1 MPPQASLSRSK
12 TGTYFVAL
20 ANSMIINAGIS
31 PTSIC
36 ARNFL
41 ALQLTFIGSFL
52 PWHGFG
58 ELLNQKRPEAVVLRV
73 RIGAV
78 FRGEEMLSQMIER
91 LKKYWHRRI
100 SLLMVLAGS
109 ALLSG
114 CAALGVD
121 QSEQPVMVSE
131 VIRMS
136 EENVPAE
143 TIVNK
148 MRDSRAVYRL
158 NAAQLVQLHDQ
169 GVADLVLN
177 YMQDTYLNAVRRE
190 QDQADW
196 STREMWRDH
205 FW

>member
-1 MPPQASLSRSK
+1 
-12 TGTYFVAL
+12 
-20 ANSMIINAGIS
+20 
-31 PTSIC
+31 
-36 ARNFL
+36 
-41 ALQLTFIGSFL
+41 
-52 PWHGFG
+52 
-58 ELLNQKRPEAVVLRV
+58 
-73 RIGAV
+73 
-78 FRGEEMLSQMIER
+78 MLSQLIER
-91 LKKYWHRRI
+91 LKKTWRRQM
-100 SLLMVLAGS
+100 SVSMLLTGS

-121 QSEQPVMVSE
+121 QSNQPVMVSE

-136 EENVPAE
+136 KENVPAE

-158 NAAQLVQLHDQ
+158 NAAQLAQLHDQ

-177 YMQDTYLNAVRRE
+177 YMQETYLNAVRRE
-190 QDQADW
+190 QDLADW

>member
-1 MPPQASLSRSK
+1 
-12 TGTYFVAL
+12 
-20 ANSMIINAGIS
+20 
-31 PTSIC
+31 
-36 ARNFL
+36 
-41 ALQLTFIGSFL
+41 
-52 PWHGFG
+52 
-58 ELLNQKRPEAVVLRV
+58 
-73 RIGAV
+73 
-78 FRGEEMLSQMIER
+78 MLSQLIER
-91 LKKYWHRRI
+91 LKKTWRRQM
-100 SLLMVLAGS
+100 SLSMLLAGS

-136 EENVPAE
+136 KENVPAE

-158 NAAQLVQLHDQ
+158 NAAQLAQLHDQ

-177 YMQDTYLNAVRRE
+177 YMQETYLNAVRRE
-190 QDQADW
+190 QDLADW

>member
-1 MPPQASLSRSK
+1 
-12 TGTYFVAL
+12 
-20 ANSMIINAGIS
+20 
-31 PTSIC
+31 
-36 ARNFL
+36 
-41 ALQLTFIGSFL
+41 
-52 PWHGFG
+52 
-58 ELLNQKRPEAVVLRV
+58 
-73 RIGAV
+73 
-78 FRGEEMLSQMIER
+78 MLSQLIKR
-91 LKKYWHRRI
+91 LKKTWRRRM
-100 SLLMVLAGS
+100 SLSMVLAGS
-109 ALLSG
+109 ALLNG

-136 EENVPAE
+136 KENVPAE

-158 NAAQLVQLHDQ
+158 NAAQLAKLHDQ

-177 YMQDTYLNAVRRE
+177 YMQETYLNAVRRE
-190 QDQADW
+190 QDLADW

>member
-1 MPPQASLSRSK
+1 VPEIFSS
-12 TGTYFVAL
+12 
-20 ANSMIINAGIS
+20 
-31 PTSIC
+31 
-36 ARNFL
+36 
-41 ALQLTFIGSFL
+41 LQLTFNGGFL

-58 ELLNQKRPEAVVLRV
+58 KLPNQNVPTRLCRESRSSLFFEV
-73 RIGAV
+73 
-78 FRGEEMLSQMIER
+78 EEMLSQMIER
-91 LKKYWHRRI
+91 LKKHWRRRI
-100 SLLMVLAGS
+100 SLSMVLAGS

-114 CAALGVD
+114 CAAVGVD

-143 TIVNK
+143 IIVNK

-177 YMQDTYLNAVRRE
+177 YMQETYLNAVRQE